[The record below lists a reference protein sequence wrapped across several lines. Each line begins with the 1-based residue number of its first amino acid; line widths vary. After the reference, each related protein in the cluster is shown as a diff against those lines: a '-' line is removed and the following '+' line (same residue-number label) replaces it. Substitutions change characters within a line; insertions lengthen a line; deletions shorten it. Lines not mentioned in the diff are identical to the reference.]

1 MPYLHKIRKAKWYK
15 NDDPPWLNP
24 NEIQADALTDIGTKD
39 NELSVYLV
47 DHQKNNLDQVAVAL
61 SLTRDFVSNFDY
73 ALIREEDLENAR
85 IKIRSDPKKGYTPD
99 ETVNSQ
105 HFDIYEIT
113 AQELLTLASIIRN
126 SEIARITEIKMKEKA
141 AKALFRK
148 KNRFNQN
155 TIKIR
160 IT

>member
-1 MPYLHKIRKAKWYK
+1 MRGLKFVQILKKDTR
-15 NDDPPWLNP
+15 LN
-24 NEIQADALTDIGTKD
+24 
-39 NELSVYLV
+39 
-47 DHQKNNLDQVAVAL
+47 
-61 SLTRDFVSNFDY
+61 
-73 ALIREEDLENAR
+73 
-85 IKIRSDPKKGYTPD
+85 

-141 AKALFRK
+141 AKALFEK